1 MAERHYPS
9 FSDANKCACGLP
21 RGHDRAAPP
30 DRVLLRHLVDV
41 VWGEANEDQ
50 SVPSTSWANRM
61 IDHAISGNKGPVPK
75 RAKPSTANNS
85 N

>member
-9 FSDANKCACGLP
+9 FSDPKRCSCGLAM
-21 RGHDRAAPP
+21 GHDIAITVYRAM
-30 DRVLLRHLVDV
+30 LRHLVDV

-50 SVPSTSWANRM
+50 SVPSTPWADRM
-61 IDHAISGNKGPVPK
+61 IDHAISGNTGPVPK
-75 RAKPSTANNS
+75 RAKPSTVNNS